1 MDDLNF
7 WGAYELYCSCAG
19 IETSSQS
26 TADLWGVSRSAISAW
41 KKNKTI
47 PRGDILAKMSCYFN
61 APIECLLG
69 LPEKKDHQNTVLALF
84 NALDSENQKA
94 VLLYME
100 FVLSKQKSPHNGGQV
115 MV

>member
-7 WGAYELYCSCAG
+7 WSAYEQHCSFAG

-26 TADLWGVSRSAISAW
+26 TAELWGVSREAISAR

-61 APIECLLG
+61 TPIERLLG
-69 LPEKKDHQNTVLALF
+69 LPEKSDHQNTVLSLF

-100 FVLSKQKSPHNGGQV
+100 FVLSKQKARTLAGG
-115 MV
+115 

>member
-7 WGAYELYCSCAG
+7 WSAYEWYCSCAG

-47 PRGDILAKMSCYFN
+47 PRGDILAKMSCHFN
-61 APIECLLG
+61 TPIECLLG
-69 LPEKKDHQNTVLALF
+69 LPEKNDHQNTVLALF

-100 FVLSKQKSPHNGGQV
+100 FALSKQKARTLAGG
-115 MV
+115 